1 MRKLGACTQ
10 EPCLSVSLY
19 DCESKRTQQ
28 LERERGNCFGVNR
41 DHLSVYMHRERES
54 CFGVNRDHLSV
65 YMHRGRGRE
74 KLGLRRSCVCV
85 LVLW

>member
-19 DCESKRTQQ
+19 DSESKRTQQ

-65 YMHRGRGRE
+65 YMHRGREGGRNW
-74 KLGLRRSCVCV
+74 V
-85 LVLW
+85 